1 MHNIF
6 FYIIYNILYI
16 YIYICISIIID
27 LDYFYGIKT
36 IHESYNERKVKLD
49 TDGKYG
55 TSNFVY
61 RHAFCQFVVVIDSWN
76 SLK

>member
-1 MHNIF
+1 MHNIYV
-6 FYIIYNILYI
+6 YIIYNILYI
-16 YIYICISIIID
+16 YIYISIIID

-36 IHESYNERKVKLD
+36 IIHESHNERKVKLD